1 MNVPKMKAMGI
12 PDTSLPDCFDLLEED
27 SCPLCEAGAPHEHS
41 HRPKPLLGGL
51 RFSKILIPL
60 FA

>member
-41 HRPKPLLGGL
+41 HRHKPRLGGYDF
-51 RFSKILIPL
+51 RKH
-60 FA
+60 